1 MESCWICVK
10 VGYWNLILHVIV
22 VCSVLSV
29 NTGTEPKVPIPNF
42 LGTEF
47 LQEPIGTDLLR
58 NRICMGTEEP
68 NRSVPVRYYR
78 IPRVTFLPARRRA
91 QSAGEACIH
100 GSSIRSP
107 LVREVPRGALR
118 LPSFFFLS
126 FTPARPHMA
135 QLLPGHAPS
144 FTFSIEQL
152 LVAVM
157 FDTPSSARSSSALI
171 SVDGTTHV

>member
-68 NRSVPVRYYR
+68 NRSGRYYR
-78 IPRVTFLPARRRA
+78 MPRVNCGYVMHKHKESSELTSRVNSLEPYEDMRGSTLANITSQLKMKQKQKNFKFFANITSLC
-91 QSAGEACIH
+91 SAGTSQQYFSLALNQQQ
-100 GSSIRSP
+100 SP
-107 LVREVPRGALR
+107 A
-118 LPSFFFLS
+118 
-126 FTPARPHMA
+126 PAS
-135 QLLPGHAPS
+135 Q
-144 FTFSIEQL
+144 
-152 LVAVM
+152 
-157 FDTPSSARSSSALI
+157 
-171 SVDGTTHV
+171 

>member
-1 MESCWICVK
+1 MIFILLFSMESCWICVK

-68 NRSVPVRYYR
+68 NRSVRYYR
-78 IPRVTFLPARRRA
+78 MPRV
-91 QSAGEACIH
+91 S
-100 GSSIRSP
+100 GSSNGHCLGRKTGRAGTRAVFRSGP
-107 LVREVPRGALR
+107 STSLKLYVTR
-118 LPSFFFLS
+118 LGELN
-126 FTPARPHMA
+126 PA
-135 QLLPGHAPS
+135 QKNS
-144 FTFSIEQL
+144 C
-152 LVAVM
+152 V
-157 FDTPSSARSSSALI
+157 
-171 SVDGTTHV
+171 VDLFGNKKKMNFVVKY